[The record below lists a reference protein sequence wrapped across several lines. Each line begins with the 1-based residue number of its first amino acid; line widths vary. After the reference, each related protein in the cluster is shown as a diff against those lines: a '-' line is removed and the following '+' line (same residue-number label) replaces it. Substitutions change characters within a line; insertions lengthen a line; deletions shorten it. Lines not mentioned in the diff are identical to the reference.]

1 MGERSVERCGRCG
14 ADPFAHGTPF
24 TFWVWLGGD
33 GEHAEARALHLCAPC
48 GREFPSKRERGEY
61 LRLVA
66 FAA

>member
-1 MGERSVERCGRCG
+1 MRDAVAERCGRCG
-14 ADPFAHGTPF
+14 GDPFVAGTPF

-33 GEHAEARALHLCAPC
+33 GEHSEARAVHLCLPC
-48 GREFPSKRERGEY
+48 GREFPNTRERGEY